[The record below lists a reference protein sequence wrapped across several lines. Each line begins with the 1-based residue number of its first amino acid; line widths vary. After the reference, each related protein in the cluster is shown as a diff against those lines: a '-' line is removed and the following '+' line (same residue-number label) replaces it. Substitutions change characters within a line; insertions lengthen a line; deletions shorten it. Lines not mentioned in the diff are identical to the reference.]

1 MTPNPSVT
9 TVQADPFVTMTVAMC
24 VFFIGSAIVMRVRP
38 LREFSIPES
47 VVGGFATAIAIT
59 LIYFLFDLEVAF
71 DITRRDLFLAYFF
84 SALGLRSI
92 VSELLSSRR
101 PLFLL
106 VLLATVFIVVQ
117 NGVGMSIAAAFDHHP
132 KLGIVAGSMALMGRS
147 GTTIA
152 WAPLFEERF
161 GLEHVSRFGVGATM
175 AGLIA
180 ACCIGGPIARF
191 LIQRHRLKS
200 PGQSADLD
208 VGISR
213 DVASPK
219 LDYRAFLLALL
230 RIHVTIIIGQLLIWG
245 LAAVGVELPLYV
257 TCLVAGLVLGNVM
270 PRIAPKVDWQGSDQC
285 LSLIADVSLGLFYT
299 MTLMSMQLWTTQG
312 MLGFLLVT
320 VAVQALLATLYTCF
334 CVFRVMGRDYD
345 AAVIAGGFAGMSL
358 GSTAT
363 TMAVMTAVTKQYGR
377 APRAFAIVPLAC
389 GLFIDIVNFVW
400 IAAFAAL

>member
-1 MTPNPSVT
+1 M

-59 LIYFLFDLEVAF
+59 LVYFVFDLEVTF

-92 VSELLSSRR
+92 ASELLSSRR

-117 NGVGMSIAAAFDHHP
+117 NGVGMAIAAAFDHHP

-191 LIQRHRLKS
+191 LIQRHHLES

-257 TCLVAGLVLGNVM
+257 TCLLAGLVLGNVM
-270 PRIAPKVDWQGSDQC
+270 PRIAPAVDWQGSDQC

-377 APRAFAIVPLAC
+377 APRAFAVVPLAC

>member
-1 MTPNPSVT
+1 M

-47 VVGGFATAIAIT
+47 VVGGFATAISIT
-59 LIYFLFDLEVAF
+59 LVYFVFDLEITF

-92 VSELLSSRR
+92 ASELLSSRR

-117 NGVGMSIAAAFDHHP
+117 NGVGMAIAAAFDHHP

-191 LIQRHRLKS
+191 LIQRHHLES

-257 TCLVAGLVLGNVM
+257 TCLVVGLVLGNVM
-270 PRIAPKVDWQGSDQC
+270 PRITPAVDWQGSDQC

>member
-1 MTPNPSVT
+1 M

-47 VVGGFATAIAIT
+47 VVGGFATAISIT
-59 LIYFLFDLEVAF
+59 LVYFVFDLEIAF

-92 VSELLSSRR
+92 ASELLSSRR

-117 NGVGMSIAAAFDHHP
+117 NGVGMAIAAAFDHHP

-191 LIQRHRLKS
+191 LIQRHHLES

-270 PRIAPKVDWQGSDQC
+270 PRITPAVDWQGSDQC

>member
-1 MTPNPSVT
+1 M

-24 VFFIGSAIVMRVRP
+24 VFFIGSAIVMRVKL

-47 VVGGFATAIAIT
+47 VVGGFATAIVIT
-59 LIYFLFDLEVAF
+59 LIYLLFDLEVAF

-84 SALGLRSI
+84 SALGLRSVI
-92 VSELLSSRR
+92 SDVLSSRR

-117 NGVGMSIAAAFDHHP
+117 NGVGMAIAVAFDHHP

-180 ACCIGGPIARF
+180 ACCTGGPIARF
-191 LIQRHRLKS
+191 LVQRHHLKS

-257 TCLVAGLVLGNVM
+257 TCLLAGLVLGNVM
-270 PRIAPKVDWQGSDQC
+270 PRIAPTVDWQGSDQC

>member
-1 MTPNPSVT
+1 M

-47 VVGGFATAIAIT
+47 VVGGFATAIVIT
-59 LIYFLFDLEVAF
+59 LIYLLFDLEIAF

-92 VSELLSSRR
+92 LSELLSSRR

-117 NGVGMSIAAAFDHHP
+117 NGVGMAIATAFDHHP

-245 LAAVGVELPLYV
+245 LEALGVELPLYV
-257 TCLVAGLVLGNVM
+257 TCLLAGLVLGNVM
-270 PRIAPKVDWQGSDQC
+270 PRIAPTVEWPASDQC